1 MNKKNV
7 ATYPSMAAV
16 ASKPAHEVLAS
27 RARDQLGYAK
37 DAQRAFE
44 ALERLITPQG
54 PHDDEMIDAGR
65 TDLGHLLRILNAE
78 MRIQLEGT
86 AKAIEGVMAG
96 SEASR

>member
-1 MNKKNV
+1 
-7 ATYPSMAAV
+7 MAAV
-16 ASKPAHEVLAS
+16 EVRPAHEVLAS

-54 PHDDEMIDAGR
+54 PHDGEMIEAGR

-86 AKAIEGVMAG
+86 AKAIEGAMTA
-96 SEASR
+96 SEAAR